1 MPHNRRLEIRCVLLL
16 FLPLHLLPV
25 LADGRAPKPDRL
37 PGAAGRFEVWL
48 RQQPQDQ
55 WRALIHRR
63 YKLRF
68 DDLPPSFV

>member
-1 MPHNRRLEIRCVLLL
+1 MKLMSPLQLILLL
-16 FLPLHLLPV
+16 LLPLHLLPV
-25 LADGRAPKPDRL
+25 LADGRAPIACL
-37 PGAAGRFEVWL
+37 GLLEGL
-48 RQQPQDQ
+48 RCGFANSLSAQDQ